1 MPEPRRGEIWQV
13 DLGRT
18 RGHEQAGTRPGL
30 VLSVDSFNA
39 GPAGLVVVL
48 PLTTRVKGIPFH
60 VELAPPEGG
69 LSERSF
75 IKCEDIRSISMDRLV
90 SPLGAVSQATL
101 ECVRER
107 VRILLGM

>member
-1 MPEPRRGEIWQV
+1 VSEPRRGEVWQV

-18 RGHEQAGTRPGL
+18 RGHEQAGARPGL
-30 VLSVDSFNA
+30 VVSVDSFNA

-60 VELAPPEGG
+60 VELDPPEGG
-69 LSERSF
+69 VSQRSF
-75 IKCEDIRSISMDRLV
+75 IKCEDVRSISMDQLV
-90 SPLGAVSQATL
+90 SPLGAVSQETL
-101 ECVRER
+101 ARVEER

>member
-1 MPEPRRGEIWQV
+1 VPEPRRGEIWQV

-18 RGHEQAGTRPGL
+18 RGHEQAGARPGL
-30 VLSVDSFNA
+30 VISVESFNA

-60 VELAPPEGG
+60 VELDPPEGG

-101 ECVRER
+101 ARVEER
-107 VRILLGM
+107 VRILLGV

>member
-1 MPEPRRGEIWQV
+1 VI
-13 DLGRT
+13 
-18 RGHEQAGTRPGL
+18 
-30 VLSVDSFNA
+30 SVDSFNA

-60 VELAPPEGG
+60 VKLDPPEGG

-75 IKCEDIRSISMDRLV
+75 IKCEDVRSISMDQLV
-90 SPLGAVSQATL
+90 SPLGAVSQATR
-101 ECVRER
+101 ERVEER

>member
-1 MPEPRRGEIWQV
+1 VPEPRRGEIWQV

-18 RGHEQAGTRPGL
+18 RSHEQAGTRPGL

-90 SPLGAVSQATL
+90 SPLGAVTRATL
-101 ECVRER
+101 ARVEER

>member
-1 MPEPRRGEIWQV
+1 MTLPRRGEIWKV

-18 RGHEQAGTRPGL
+18 RGHEQAGARPGL

-48 PLTTRVKGIPFH
+48 PLTTRAKGIPFH
-60 VELAPPEGG
+60 VEVNPPEGG
-69 LSERSF
+69 LGERSF
-75 IKCEDIRSISMDRLV
+75 IKCEDVRSISKDRLV
-90 SPLGAVSQATL
+90 SPLGAVNQATL
-101 ECVRER
+101 ERVEER